1 MMIGA
6 ETAFGNQWTSMAN
19 CTKRRLSGRRHSWKY
34 KTYRTHLDKNPHCNI
49 FYLELPPCRSEP
61 PPLKGFSVPQGITL
75 KELGII
81 KITAQFVARYG
92 TGHFWI
98 AFAQEVIDKPL
109 FSFLKTTDNRHRFYY
124 GLVAAYQRVLKP
136 RLVLHEEEGTFID
149 DFYHCLQ
156 MDKLDDGDDDDDD
169 DDEKL
174 DIDIILHAFV
184 GGLDFFTHMDVL
196 DDPQVTIMPP
206 PQPVSAMHPLRCR
219 EPRVADDAGP
229 NLDFSVKLT
238 LKELGIMKLTAQFV
252 ARYGLCFRL
261 ALMMRELRNPT
272 FGFMFSPKDQFN
284 SRDPAA
290 ARFRIFSKLVVAYS
304 NVLIPSN
311 KFDDSPATLVAAFFL
326 RLQLEKL
333 EQGVAETTLD
343 LHAFVS
349 GSVDYFAHMDDDY
362 YSANMA
368 PPERLS
374 VTMNRPTHS
383 TMLVR
388 FSLGPERFRVSSS
401 TWFILKGAVPPWITP
416 EELAI
421 TKLAAQFTERFG
433 TCFER
438 ALMSRLSTEPRL
450 DFMRFDEIKGTALR
464 NFGVVYSA
472 VLKPSKKA
480 TEGDDDCTA
489 MALDLFFHCLQ
500 LEGVVDTTTAVI
512 QLGAFMSGVDYL
524 AYMNKDLDYYDSL
537 PLPQR
542 LSVMM
547 SQVRKPTR
555 IRPILSFPS
564 TCLRQDPTP
573 KELVIMK
580 LTALFA
586 ARYGMVF
593 CRDLLKKVALK
604 PEYKALFKFMEPSD
618 TWFKLY
624 GVVVLAYSKVVKEHA
639 YTEETVLENF
649 FNCLEWRRGKWAMLD
664 LYAFVEGVD
673 CFAQMEDDYY
683 SALMG
688 NHLGTQMRCCHPYA
702 SSSTVM
708 MQRALTTPGKACR
721 PPLPVP
727 EEPEPKRRKL
737 FDESARVPE
746 DQFVA
751 DPGSV
756 IEMTMESLSE
766 NVASFKEKM
775 AAVVQV
781 PANKPIGLRGKAGL
795 LKDDKSLADHNAGA
809 QDMLTLSRRSSRWT

>member
-169 DDEKL
+169 EKL

-304 NVLIPSN
+304 NVLIPSS

-421 TKLAAQFTERFG
+421 TKLTAQFTKRFG

-464 NFGVVYSA
+464 KFSVVYSA

-547 SQVRKPTR
+547 SQVRKPTL
-555 IRPILSFPS
+555 IRPILSLPS

-624 GVVVLAYSKVVKEHA
+624 GVVVLAYSKVVEEHA
-639 YTEETVLENF
+639 YTEETILENF
-649 FNCLEWRRGKWAMLD
+649 FTCLEWEEEGGETAMLD

-688 NHLGTQMRCCHPYA
+688 NHLVTQI
-702 SSSTVM
+702 T
-708 MQRALTTPGKACR
+708 
-721 PPLPVP
+721 
-727 EEPEPKRRKL
+727 
-737 FDESARVPE
+737 
-746 DQFVA
+746 
-751 DPGSV
+751 
-756 IEMTMESLSE
+756 
-766 NVASFKEKM
+766 N
-775 AAVVQV
+775 
-781 PANKPIGLRGKAGL
+781 NKPIGLRGKAGL